1 MIHENESIRQC
12 GKKYVLAFSPSAE
25 RAAILSQTML
35 CGRVWSKGL
44 WSRRYHRVTQ
54 VLTTHSI
61 DSGMYTTLICDT
73 TNSKPQQPLVL
84 VMN

>member
-1 MIHENESIRQC
+1 MIHENESIRHC
-12 GKKYVLAFSPSAE
+12 GTKYVLAFSPSAE

-44 WSRRYHRVTQ
+44 WSRRYNRVTQ

-61 DSGMYTTLICDT
+61 HSGMYTTLICDT